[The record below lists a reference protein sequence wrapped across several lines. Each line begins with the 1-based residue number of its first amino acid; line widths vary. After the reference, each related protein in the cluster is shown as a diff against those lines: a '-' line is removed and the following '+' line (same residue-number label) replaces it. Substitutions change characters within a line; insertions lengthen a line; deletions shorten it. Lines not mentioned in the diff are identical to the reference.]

1 MPNPK
6 MVQKQIDARR
16 ASATKAGAKKLAKA
30 KGVPASVRAKNS
42 ETTISERV
50 TDADRLNKFVV
61 SVLEEW
67 RQAKEKNLEGS
78 VHNIVKVSMRDI
90 NLIMQRQLK
99 NTRVARLHDLINDT
113 LSGLD
118 IVDVYGSWV
127 FVEWD
132 TPDCLFIRMP
142 DTKTKVVRARI
153 GRKMGSDEYQISAAT
168 EQLIEHGLCGDD
180 EDEDIPAVDDGDIDR
195 EYDRRPEN
203 VRKTEKLLKSWTLE
217 QLQSF
222 VIESKIEVSD
232 AAFSN
237 YDAILAAVL
246 EFKTKQA

>member
-16 ASATKAGAKKLAKA
+16 ASATKAGAKKLAKVA
-30 KGVPASVRAKNS
+30 PASVREKNS
-42 ETTISERV
+42 KAMADRI

-118 IVDVYGSWV
+118 IADVYGSWV

-132 TPDCLFIRMP
+132 SPDCLFIRMP

-168 EQLIEHGLCGDD
+168 EQLIEHGMCGDD

-203 VRKTEKLLKSWTLE
+203 VRKTEKQLRSWTLE

-222 VIESKIEVSD
+222 VVENKIEVCAGAD
-232 AAFSN
+232 SN
-237 YDAILAAVL
+237 YDTLLAAVL